1 MKKILITGTNGLL
14 GQKLVYA
21 LRDREDYQVIAT
33 ARGENR
39 LLEKEGYLYETLDI
53 TNADEVEQVFVKHQ
67 PQVVIHG
74 AAMTNVDVCEDEKE
88 QCWTINVDA
97 VRHLLKAAQKCE
109 SHFIHV
115 STDFIFDGAAGPYSE
130 EAQPNPLSYYGESK
144 LAAEELVRKYT
155 GPWAIAR
162 TVLVY
167 GLVDNMSRS
176 NIVLWA
182 KGALEKGAPINVVND
197 QFRTPTLAEDLAK
210 GCILIA
216 DKKAK
221 GVFNISGK
229 DQLNVLQIVEKVADF
244 YHLNKSLICAISSE
258 TLNQRA
264 KRPPVTGFVLTKAI
278 QELGYQ
284 PHSFEEGIAILDHQ
298 MKTHSA

>member
-53 TNADEVEQVFVKHQ
+53 TNADEVEQVFFKHQ

-74 AAMTNVDVCEDEKE
+74 AAMTNVDVCEDERE

-97 VRHLLKAAQKCE
+97 VRYLLKAAQKCE

-130 EAQPNPLSYYGESK
+130 EAQPNPLSYYGVSK
-144 LAAEELVRKYT
+144 LAAEELVRKYA

-229 DQLNVLQIVEKVADF
+229 DQLNVLQIVEKVANF
-244 YHLNKSLICAISSE
+244 YRLDKSLIRAISSE

-264 KRPPVTGFVLTKAI
+264 KRPPVTGFVLTKAM